1 MADTKTKSKAKTSKA
16 QSKKPS
22 SGSASKAKS
31 KAKAKTTKAT
41 KNGAQKNGAQAS
53 SKNGAQSSSNGS
65 TPVLEKAKIPL
76 LAGGAAVAGVAGA
89 VIAATHSGGKRK
101 VLGVSVPKRSK
112 LHLPKKNGLKS
123 DAHKVAGAV
132 ADAAKRADTF
142 GQGVSR
148 IASSVK
154 QVSESADDA
163 VKKV

>member
-1 MADTKTKSKAKTSKA
+1 MADTKEAKAKSKKA
-16 QSKKPS
+16 QSKKPAT
-22 SGSASKAKS
+22 GSASKAKS
-31 KAKAKTTKAT
+31 KAKAKTA
-41 KNGAQKNGAQAS
+41 KNGAQATS
-53 SKNGAQSSSNGS
+53 QDDAQGTGSNGS
-65 TPVLEKAKIPL
+65 TPILEKAKVPL

-89 VIAATHSGGKRK
+89 VFAATHVGGKRK

-112 LHLPKKNGLKS
+112 LHLPKKNGFKS
-123 DAHKVAGAV
+123 DAQKVAGAV

-163 VKKV
+163 VKKT